1 MAYGYIEH
9 PYLQLLSWLMVAV
22 RIDDPVDAIA
32 VHGAGGLVGIL
43 SVPIFMEVQI
53 VQMTCFY
60 IFLGDPFYGISKCIM
75 HCAYNVNFHNFI
87 RVDYMRVTQIQQWR
101 LFESMLREQGKIG

>member
-32 VHGAGGLVGIL
+32 VHGAGGIVGIL
-43 SVPIFMEVQI
+43 SVPIFMEVMIKESFRKQ
-53 VQMTCFY
+53 
-60 IFLGDPFYGISKCIM
+60 IM
-75 HCAYNVNFHNFI
+75 HAAV
-87 RVDYMRVTQIQQWR
+87 VKGAL
-101 LFESMLREQGKIG
+101 LFVLM

>member
-32 VHGAGGLVGIL
+32 VHGAGGIVGIL
-43 SVPIFMEVQI
+43 SVPIFMEVMI
-53 VQMTCFY
+53 KESFRKTNYACSCRKRCPVVC
-60 IFLGDPFYGISKCIM
+60 S
-75 HCAYNVNFHNFI
+75 NVNFHNFI